1 MTRTT
6 IALLLALSA
15 CACASAPPA
24 PPTPAEPTF
33 DQKMSWILRLED
45 SRILR
50 DRTPDAPP
58 TPPPVAMPGRGK
70 GAPVVTPLPPPVPD
84 LTALLR
90 DREARVR
97 RRAALAI
104 GRSGV
109 SDGVAPLLPVLA
121 SDADPEVRQMAAF
134 ALGLI
139 ADRSAR
145 DPLVTAL
152 ADPAPVVRASAAEA
166 LGAIGDASAAPAIAK
181 MASEVVASG
190 ALATPPPEAI
200 EPARDTPAAAFRLAV
215 VALARLKAWDAF
227 AGLVLDPA
235 GQPRVR
241 WWPVAYALQRFED
254 PRGVPAMLT
263 LLKDPQPYTRG
274 FAAKGLGISKAPTT
288 VAALLPLVSDGNRAV
303 AIEAIRS
310 LARAADPAA
319 AAPLLRLVR
328 DAKTEPH
335 VRLEAVTALSTIHAD
350 GVYDAIIDILGD
362 PSAAVRAAAI
372 RVMAQNDPEGFVTVL
387 SGLDPDPNWTV
398 RAALA
403 TALGGLSPEAGLPRL
418 RAMLSDPEPKV
429 LPAVLGAIAR
439 LHPDDAGAI
448 MIEQLKASDVVIRK
462 AAAEAIATLKPAAG
476 PAALMDAYQ
485 RSLGDSTYLARAA
498 VLGALKSYGAETAT
512 PLLTDALRDKDWALR
527 YRAATLLTELDPTS
541 DAKVRIRPAPTDQPD
556 GWYARAALV
565 SPSVSTHVYI
575 DTDRGTIQLE
585 LAVLDAPI
593 TVDTFV
599 RLARGGFFDGLPIH
613 RVVPDFVIQGGDPRG
628 DGEGGPGFTIRDEI
642 NQLPYLRGAVGMAL
656 DWADTGGSQFFITHS
671 PQPHLDGRY
680 TVFGRVIA
688 GMEVVDAIQQ
698 WDVIRRVRVWD
709 GSAN

>member
-1 MTRTT
+1 M
-6 IALLLALSA
+6 
-15 CACASAPPA
+15 
-24 PPTPAEPTF
+24 
-33 DQKMSWILRLED
+33 LRLED

-50 DRTPDAPP
+50 DRAAEAPP
-58 TPPPVAMPGRGK
+58 PPPITAPTRG
-70 GAPVVTPLPPPVPD
+70 GSVPVVVPVPPQAPD
-84 LTALLR
+84 LTVLLR

-104 GRSGV
+104 GRAGV
-109 SDGVAPLLPVLA
+109 VDGVAPLLPLLA
-121 SDADPEVRQMAAF
+121 SDPDPEVRQMAAF

-145 DPLVTAL
+145 EPLVTAL
-152 ADPAPVVRASAAEA
+152 ADPAAVVRGSAAEA

-181 MASEVVASG
+181 MAAEVLASG
-190 ALATPPPEAI
+190 ALATPPPEAV
-200 EPARDTPAAAFRLAV
+200 EAARDTPAAAFRFAV
-215 VALARLKAWDAF
+215 FALTKLKAWDAF

-241 WWPVAYALQRFED
+241 WWPVAFALQRFEE
-254 PRGVPAMLT
+254 PRGVPAMLA
-263 LLKDPQPYTRG
+263 LLKDPQPYSRA
-274 FAAKGLGISKAPTT
+274 FAAKGLGISKAPGT
-288 VAALLPLVSDGNRAV
+288 VAALLPLVTDGNRSV

-310 LARAADPAA
+310 LARIGDAA
-319 AAPLLRLVR
+319 AGAPLLKVVR
-328 DAKTEPH
+328 DPKAEAH
-335 VRLEAVTALSTIHAD
+335 LRLEAVTALAGIHAE
-350 GVYDAIIDILGD
+350 GVSDAIIDILGD
-362 PSAAVRAAAI
+362 PTPAVRAAAI
-372 RVMAQNDPEGFVTVL
+372 RTMAQNDPEGFVTVL

-429 LPAVLGAIAR
+429 LPAVLAAIAR
-439 LHPDDAGAI
+439 LKPTDAGAI
-448 MIEQLKASDVVIRK
+448 MIEQIKASDVVVRK
-462 AAAEAIATLKPAAG
+462 AAAEAIGVLKPAAG

-485 RSLGDSTYLARAA
+485 RSLGDPTYLARAA
-498 VLGALKSYGAETAT
+498 VLGALRAYGAETAT

-527 YRAATLLTELDPTS
+527 VRAATLLTELDPSS
-541 DAKVRIRPAPTDQPD
+541 DARQRIRPAPTDQPEA
-556 GWYARAALV
+556 WYSRAPLV
-565 SPSVSTHVYI
+565 SPPVSTHVYV

-709 GSAN
+709 GQAN